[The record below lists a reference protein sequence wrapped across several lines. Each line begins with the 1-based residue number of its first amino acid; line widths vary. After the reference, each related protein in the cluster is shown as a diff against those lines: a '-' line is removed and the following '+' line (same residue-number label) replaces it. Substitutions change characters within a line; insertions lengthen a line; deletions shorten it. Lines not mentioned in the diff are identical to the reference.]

1 MKLSNDLYIKEFE
14 NFLMVEL
21 NYSLNTIDSYI
32 LDIKQFLDILNK
44 EISDI
49 NDNDLKI
56 YLKYL
61 NDKFKINTRSR
72 KLSSLKTFYKFL
84 KEEYDIFNIFEKIKN
99 PKKEKKIP
107 KYFSQKELAIL
118 LDSIENIN
126 DIDKRDKAM
135 LELLYASGMRISE
148 LLSLKVFDIKLDEK
162 FVSVIGK
169 GNKQRIIPIN
179 TSSINAIIDYLK
191 VRINFMD
198 KDTNILFLNKRG
210 YQMSRQGFTKI
221 LKSRAAKVGIYE
233 ISAHKLR
240 HSIATHLL
248 NNGADLRMIQQF
260 LGHQSIT
267 TTEIYTHVNQNKI
280 SSEYEK
286 YFDDDIIR
294 K

>member
-1 MKLSNDLYIKEFE
+1 MKLSNDMYIREFE

-32 LDIKQFLDILNK
+32 LDIKQFLDILDKNLK
-44 EISDI
+44 EIKD
-49 NDNDLKI
+49 DDLNI
-56 YLKYL
+56 YLKFL
-61 NDKFKINTRSR
+61 NDNFKINTRSR

-84 KEEYDIFNIFEKIKN
+84 KEEYSIINIFEKIKN

-118 LDSIENIN
+118 LDSIEPVS
-126 DIDKRDKAM
+126 DIDKRDRAM

-148 LLSLKVFDIKLDEK
+148 LLSLKVFDLKLDEK

-179 TSSINAIIDYLK
+179 TSSINAVNDYMK

-198 KDTNILFLNKRG
+198 KDTNVLFLNKRG
-210 YQMSRQGFTKI
+210 TQMTRQGFTKI
-221 LKSRAAKVGIYE
+221 LKNRALLVGITD

-267 TTEIYTHVNQNKI
+267 TTEIYTHVNQSKI

-294 K
+294 S

>member
-1 MKLSNDLYIKEFE
+1 MKLSNEMYIREFE

-32 LDIKQFLDILNK
+32 LDIKQFLEILDKNIADIKDSDLN
-44 EISDI
+44 
-49 NDNDLKI
+49 N

-61 NDKFKINTRSR
+61 NDNFKINTRSR

-84 KEEYDIFNIFEKIKN
+84 KEEYKISNIFEKIKN

-118 LDSIENIN
+118 LDSVEPLS
-126 DIDKRDKAM
+126 DIDKRDRAM
-135 LELLYASGMRISE
+135 FELLYASGMRISE
-148 LLSLKVFDIKLDEK
+148 LLSLKVFDLKLDEK

-179 TSSINAIIDYLK
+179 SSSINAVNDYIK
-191 VRINFMD
+191 VRLNFMD

-210 YQMSRQGFTKI
+210 TQMTRQGFTKI
-221 LKSRAAKVGIYE
+221 LKNRALEVGIAD

-248 NNGADLRMIQQF
+248 NNGADLKMIQQF

-267 TTEIYTHVNQNKI
+267 TTEIYTHVNQSKI

-294 K
+294 S

>member
-1 MKLSNDLYIKEFE
+1 MKLSNDMYIREFE

-32 LDIKQFLDILNK
+32 LDIKQFLDILGKNIK
-44 EISDI
+44 DI
-49 NDNDLKI
+49 RDDDLNVYLKFLNDN
-56 YLKYL
+56 
-61 NDKFKINTRSR
+61 FKINTRSR

-84 KEEYDIFNIFEKIKN
+84 KEEYDILNIFEKIKN

-107 KYFSQKELAIL
+107 KYFSQKELAVL
-118 LDSIENIN
+118 LDSIEPIS
-126 DIDKRDKAM
+126 DIDKRDRAM

-148 LLSLKVFDIKLDEK
+148 LLSLKVFDLKLDEK

-179 TSSINAIIDYLK
+179 KSSINAVSDYIK

-210 YQMSRQGFTKI
+210 TQMSRQGFTKI
-221 LKSRAAKVGIYE
+221 LKNRALLVGITD

-294 K
+294 S

>member
-1 MKLSNDLYIKEFE
+1 MKLSNDMYIREFE

-32 LDIKQFLDILNK
+32 LDIKQFLDILDKNIK
-44 EISDI
+44 DI
-49 NDNDLKI
+49 CDEDLNVYLKFLNDN
-56 YLKYL
+56 
-61 NDKFKINTRSR
+61 FKINTRSR

-84 KEEYDIFNIFEKIKN
+84 KEEYDILNIFEKIKN

-118 LDSIENIN
+118 LDSVEPIS
-126 DIDKRDKAM
+126 DIDKRDRAM

-148 LLSLKVFDIKLDEK
+148 LLSLKVFDLKLDEK

-179 TSSINAIIDYLK
+179 KSSINAVSDYMK

-198 KDTNILFLNKRG
+198 RDTNILFLNKRG
-210 YQMSRQGFTKI
+210 TQMTRQGFTKI
-221 LKSRAAKVGIYE
+221 LKNRALLVGITD

-294 K
+294 S

>member
-1 MKLSNDLYIKEFE
+1 MKLSNEMYIREFE

-32 LDIKQFLDILNK
+32 LDIKQFLEILDKNIADIKDSDLN
-44 EISDI
+44 
-49 NDNDLKI
+49 N

-61 NDKFKINTRSR
+61 NDNFKINTRSR

-84 KEEYDIFNIFEKIKN
+84 KEEYKISNIFEKIKN

-118 LDSIENIN
+118 LDSVEPLS
-126 DIDKRDKAM
+126 DIDKRDRAM
-135 LELLYASGMRISE
+135 FELLYASGMRISE
-148 LLSLKVFDIKLDEK
+148 LLSLKVFDLKLDEK

-179 TSSINAIIDYLK
+179 SSSINAVNDYIK
-191 VRINFMD
+191 VRLNFMD

-210 YQMSRQGFTKI
+210 TQMTRQGFTKI
-221 LKSRAAKVGIYE
+221 LKTRALEVGITD

-248 NNGADLRMIQQF
+248 NNGADLKMIQQF

-267 TTEIYTHVNQNKI
+267 TTEIYTHVNQSKI

-294 K
+294 S

>member
-1 MKLSNDLYIKEFE
+1 MKLSNDMYIREFE

-32 LDIKQFLDILNK
+32 LDIKQFLDILDKNIK
-44 EISDI
+44 DI
-49 NDNDLKI
+49 CDEDLNVYLKFLNDN
-56 YLKYL
+56 
-61 NDKFKINTRSR
+61 FKINTRSR

-118 LDSIENIN
+118 LDSVEPIS
-126 DIDKRDKAM
+126 DIDKRDRAM

-148 LLSLKVFDIKLDEK
+148 LLSLKVFDLKLDEK

-179 TSSINAIIDYLK
+179 KSSINAVSDYMK

-198 KDTNILFLNKRG
+198 RDTNILFLNKRG
-210 YQMSRQGFTKI
+210 TQMTRQGFTKI
-221 LKSRAAKVGIYE
+221 LKNRALLVGITD

-294 K
+294 S

>member
-1 MKLSNDLYIKEFE
+1 MKLSNEMYIREFE

-32 LDIKQFLDILNK
+32 LDIKQFLGVLDKNIDDIKDSDLNSYLK
-44 EISDI
+44 FL
-49 NDNDLKI
+49 NDN
-56 YLKYL
+56 
-61 NDKFKINTRSR
+61 FKINTRSR

-84 KEEYDIFNIFEKIKN
+84 KEEYKISNIFEKIKN

-118 LDSIENIN
+118 LDSVEPIS
-126 DIDKRDKAM
+126 DIDKRDRAM

-148 LLSLKVFDIKLDEK
+148 LLSLKVFDLKLDEK

-179 TSSINAIIDYLK
+179 SSSINAVSDYMK

-210 YQMSRQGFTKI
+210 TQMTRQGFTKI
-221 LKSRAAKVGIYE
+221 LKNRALEVGICD

-248 NNGADLRMIQQF
+248 NNGADLKMIQQF

-267 TTEIYTHVNQNKI
+267 TTEIYTHVNQSKI

-294 K
+294 S

>member
-1 MKLSNDLYIKEFE
+1 MKLSNEMYIREFE

-32 LDIKQFLDILNK
+32 LDIKQFLEILDKNIADIKDSDLN
-44 EISDI
+44 
-49 NDNDLKI
+49 N

-61 NDKFKINTRSR
+61 NDNFKINTRSR

-84 KEEYDIFNIFEKIKN
+84 KEEYKISNIFEKIKN

-118 LDSIENIN
+118 LDSVEPIS
-126 DIDKRDKAM
+126 DIDKRDRAM
-135 LELLYASGMRISE
+135 FELLYASGMRISE
-148 LLSLKVFDIKLDEK
+148 LLSLKVFDLKLDEK

-179 TSSINAIIDYLK
+179 SSSINAVNDYIK
-191 VRINFMD
+191 VRLNFMD

-210 YQMSRQGFTKI
+210 TQMTRQGFTKI
-221 LKSRAAKVGIYE
+221 LKNRALLVGITD

-248 NNGADLRMIQQF
+248 NNGADLKMIQQF

-267 TTEIYTHVNQNKI
+267 TTEIYTHVNQSKI

-294 K
+294 S